1 MSPSPSTPNAKE
13 RLTRAI
19 HSLQGLGCGDAFGER
34 FFLHPEVA
42 QSLIAQR
49 AVPSP
54 PWRYT
59 DDTAMAVAIAETLEE
74 FGEIREQTLAEAF
87 ARRYLADP
95 HRGYGPAMHVLLPEL
110 ASAPSRWKEMSEAL
124 FHGTGSFGNGAAMRV
139 APLGAYFAD
148 DLDAV
153 LSQAEYSAVV
163 THSHP
168 EGVAGAVAVATAAA
182 LACQY
187 KARPFSPAK
196 FLQQIRQRTPGS
208 DVQLGIGRALA
219 LPNDATVESAV
230 ATLGNGTKVSAQDT
244 VPFCLWAAAH
254 HLADY
259 ESALWTTVS
268 GLGDRDTTCAIVGGI
283 VAMSAGVE
291 TIPANWIQSREPIPA
306 WFLYSHPDRD

>member
-1 MSPSPSTPNAKE
+1 MSSQSTPNAKD
-13 RLTRAI
+13 RLARAI
-19 HSLQGLGCGDAFGER
+19 HSLHGLSCGDAFGER

-59 DDTAMAVAIAETLEE
+59 DDTAMAIAIVETLEE
-74 FGEIREQTLAEAF
+74 LDGIQEKSLAETF
-87 ARRYLADP
+87 ARHYLADP
-95 HRGYGPAMHVLLPEL
+95 HRGYGPAMHSLLPEL
-110 ASAPSRWKEMSEAL
+110 AASPSRWKELSETL
-124 FHGTGSFGNGAAMRV
+124 FRGTGSFGNGAAMRV
-139 APLGAYFAD
+139 APLGAFFAD

-168 EGVAGAVAVATAAA
+168 EGVAGAIAVATAAA
-182 LACQY
+182 LASLHKTQPW
-187 KARPFSPAK
+187 APAD
-196 FLQQIRQRTPGS
+196 FLQQISKCTPSS

-219 LPNDATVESAV
+219 LPNGATVEAAV
-230 ATLGNGTKVSAQDT
+230 EALGNGAKVSAQDT

-254 HLADY
+254 HLDDY
-259 ESALWTTVS
+259 QDALWTTVS

-283 VAMSAGVE
+283 VAMSAGFE
-291 TIPANWIQSREPIPA
+291 SIPKSWLESREPIPA
-306 WFLYSHPDRD
+306 WFLYPGPGQN